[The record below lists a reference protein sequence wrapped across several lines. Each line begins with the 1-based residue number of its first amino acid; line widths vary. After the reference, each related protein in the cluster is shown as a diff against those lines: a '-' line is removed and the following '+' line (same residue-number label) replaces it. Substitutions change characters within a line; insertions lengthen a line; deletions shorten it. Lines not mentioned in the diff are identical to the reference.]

1 MSERKQN
8 PASIAEAGFSFSFL
22 QAATP
27 D

>member
-22 QAATP
+22 QAAAP